1 MKLRGH
7 HLFCTALFS
16 GHGYSEAFTENMQS
30 ILGALQ
36 AGEPIELTCGPDQVC
51 MACPNLSGE
60 GGCALG
66 TEDVC
71 RRDQS
76 ALRVLDLKEG
86 GTLTWKQSQER
97 LADLTEALFQSV
109 CGSCRWQREGLCSF
123 QLLRERT
130 SAFQ

>member
-16 GHGYSEAFTENMQS
+16 GHGYNEAFTEAMGV
-30 ILGALQ
+30 ILRSLR
-36 AGEPIELTCGPDQVC
+36 AGEPMELTSGPDCVC
-51 MACPNLSGE
+51 AACPHLLEE

-71 RRDQS
+71 RRDCR
-76 ALRVLDLKEG
+76 ALEALDLKAG
-86 GTLTWKQSQER
+86 DTLTWGQAQEK
-97 LADLTEALFQSV
+97 LGGLTEQTFQSV

-130 SAFQ
+130 AVD